1 MDVAKVIQAVV
12 LPFVEAKKAV
22 GLGVGVVHR
31 GESHA
36 HFYGLVEMD
45 GAVAP
50 DERTLFEIGSITKV
64 FTATLLADM
73 HLKGEVDLDD
83 PASKYLP
90 STVILRSRDG
100 VDVTLR
106 HLATHSSGLPRIPS
120 NFAPEDSRSGNPYAN
135 YAVEDLY
142 AFLSERRLA
151 STPGVVHNYS
161 NLGMGLL
168 GHVLALAAGMDFEV
182 LVVERIC
189 APLGMND
196 TAITLSDDLR
206 DRLAPGHA
214 NGKQVSNWDIPTLAG
229 CGAFRSTLQDMMI
242 FLNANMRPE
251 GTPLRGA
258 IELAQTLQ
266 RREKMSWRKITWRA
280 LMPDSITLFVVAC
293 LAVYVGYLVVQGEVL
308 AAIVNGLLTAV
319 IFTVP
324 VIFRFLVIP
333 DMGLGW
339 MVKPLGGSQGEGRLF
354 WHNGGTGGY
363 RSYTGFA
370 EGRDVGVVLLSNST
384 ARPDATGRRLLHRL
398 LAKAGDKSEK
408 RASVRRF

>member
-1 MDVAKVIQAVV
+1 MDLAKVIQAVAR
-12 LPFVEAKKAV
+12 PFVEARKAV

-45 GAVAP
+45 GDVAP

-120 NFAPEDSRSGNPYAN
+120 NFTSEDLRSDNPYAN
-135 YAVEDLY
+135 YAVEDMY
-142 AFLSERRLA
+142 AFLSEPRLVSA
-151 STPGVVHNYS
+151 PGVVHSYS

-168 GHVLALAAGMDFEV
+168 GHALALAAGMDFEA

-214 NGKQVSNWDIPTLAG
+214 KGTQVSNWDIPTLAG
-229 CGAFRSTLQDMMI
+229 CGAFRSTVQDMMI
-242 FLNANMRPE
+242 FLKANMRPE

-266 RREKMSWRKITWRA
+266 RREKMGWRKITWRA
-280 LMPDSITLFVVAC
+280 LMPDRFTVLVCAGLTVFTGS
-293 LAVYVGYLVVQGEVL
+293 LVVRGEVH
-308 AAIVNGLLTAV
+308 AAIVNGLITAV
-319 IFTVP
+319 LFAMP
-324 VIFRFLVIP
+324 VIFRFLTMP

-339 MVKPLGGSQGEGRLF
+339 LVKPLGGSKGESRVF

-370 EGRDVGVVLLSNST
+370 QGQDVGVVLLSNST
-384 ARPDATGRRLLHRL
+384 APPDATGRRLLDRL
-398 LAKAGDKSEK
+398 ASLSAAEK
-408 RASVRRF
+408 G